1 MVIDVLEG
9 FGSLMV
15 IDVLE
20 EISVVIYVLKEEVE
34 EVSLE
39 EDSCDWDLTWAK
51 AASLLTFFLMVEV
64 LMTWSGS
71 EYIYQIMFVIV
82 IIIIITDN

>member
-51 AASLLTFFLMVEV
+51 AVSLLTFFLMVEV

-71 EYIYQIMFVIV
+71 EYIDHIMFV